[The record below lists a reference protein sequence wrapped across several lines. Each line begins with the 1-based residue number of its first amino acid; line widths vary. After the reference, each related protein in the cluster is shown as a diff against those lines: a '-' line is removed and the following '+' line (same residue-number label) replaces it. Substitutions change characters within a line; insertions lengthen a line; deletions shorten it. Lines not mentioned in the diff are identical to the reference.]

1 MKKFTVLLTVIL
13 FINTVKAQ
21 FTCGDSLLDVR
32 DGQKYAT
39 VLIGEQCWMAENLNI
54 GTMISSTTGGQL
66 QTDNDTIEKY
76 CYDNNTANCD
86 IYGGLYEWDEM
97 MQFNPTDNDTTGTTQ
112 GICPAGWHIP
122 THHEWTTLERAIC
135 TSGTCAP
142 DFPYDFTT
150 YGWQGT
156 DEGGKLKETGTIH
169 WTSPNTGATN
179 ESGFTALPG
188 ASRGYSDGSFDY
200 LGNYAT
206 FWSATERAASNAWYR
221 YLHYINADVCRY
233 DHSKTNGRSVRC
245 VKDIDPLTSLT
256 ISPQYGSISIYPN
269 PNDGIFNLVIESGK
283 KEEFALEITN
293 INGQVIIR
301 KGFKPLTK
309 IIYQIDLSKYPKG
322 VYLVKIMSNKINRT
336 EKIILE

>member
-39 VLIGEQCWMAENLNI
+39 VLLGEQCWMAENLNI

-76 CYDNNTANCD
+76 CYNDNDSLCD
-86 IYGGLYEWDEM
+86 IYGGLYEWNEM
-97 MQFNPTDNDTTGTTQ
+97 MQYNPTDNDTTGTTQ

-122 THHEWTTLERAIC
+122 THHEWTTLERAIR
-135 TSGTCAP
+135 TSGTCAT

-150 YGWQGT
+150 LGCQGT

-188 ASRGYSDGSFDY
+188 GARGSDGSFYD
-200 LGNYAT
+200 LGGYAH
-206 FWSATERAASNAWYR
+206 FWSATEYDASLAWGR
-221 YLHYINADVCRY
+221 YLYYTDADVDRGDGGKSGGFC
-233 DHSKTNGRSVRC
+233 VRC
-245 VKDIDPLTSLT
+245 FQD
-256 ISPQYGSISIYPN
+256 Y
-269 PNDGIFNLVIESGK
+269 
-283 KEEFALEITN
+283 
-293 INGQVIIR
+293 
-301 KGFKPLTK
+301 
-309 IIYQIDLSKYPKG
+309 
-322 VYLVKIMSNKINRT
+322 
-336 EKIILE
+336 

>member
-39 VLIGEQCWMAENLNI
+39 VLLGEQCWMAENLNI
-54 GTMISSTTGGQL
+54 GTMINSTTGGQL

-76 CYDNNTANCD
+76 CYNDNDSLCD
-86 IYGGLYEWDEM
+86 IYGGLYEWNEM
-97 MQFNPTDNDTTGTTQ
+97 MQYNPTDNDTTGTTQ

-150 YGWQGT
+150 FGLQGT
-156 DEGGKLKETGTIH
+156 DEGGKLKETGTTH

-188 ASRGYSDGSFDY
+188 GARDYSDGTFY
-200 LGNYAT
+200 GLGDLAY
-206 FWSATERAASNAWYR
+206 FWSATEGGASTAWGRILRYNYAAVYR
-221 YLHYINADVCRY
+221 GYGDKSSGL
-233 DHSKTNGRSVRC
+233 SVRC
-245 VKDIDPLTSLT
+245 VKDIDTLNSLT
-256 ISPQYGSISIYPN
+256 ISSQYGSISIYPN
-269 PNDGIFNLVIESGK
+269 PNDGIFNLVIESEK
-283 KEEFALEITN
+283 KDEFHIEITN

-301 KGFKPLTK
+301 KGFMALTK